1 MNTQSDSGLLQAR
14 ELLKKGDMRSA
25 KQKLEET
32 LSGDLENSDIIYTL
46 RCVNY
51 WVERL
56 ENIMTLSPFDRSE
69 TLVEQW
75 KVFSSFI
82 GTGCEQSL
90 YAVKCGIFNLALDG
104 YNSVQND
111 MRSKQ
116 NDPDSVQYAE
126 ILRKTA
132 LCHKKLGDYDT
143 ALKFLNDANSRTPQS
158 ASIIAEM
165 ADCYALCGEE
175 KIAKLLFRE
184 AFFINAQDVDISFLE
199 SELVTQLITQ
209 VEAAGYSG
217 NVLKEWVPVYGVLY
231 GVFNIK
237 RELRVLEACKLKQNV
252 FALENELKEAGC
264 EPSLLIP
271 RLINHY
277 FWLVDY
283 YINTNDDRMRINE
296 ILLKIK
302 LLDPSVHEKYM
313 V

>member
-1 MNTQSDSGLLQAR
+1 MNTQSDSGLLQSR
-14 ELLKKGDMRSA
+14 ELLKKGDALSA
-25 KQKLEET
+25 KQKLEEA
-32 LSGDLENSDIIYTL
+32 LSCDLENKDIIYTL
-46 RCVNY
+46 RCANY
-51 WVERL
+51 WAERL
-56 ENIMTLSPFDRSE
+56 ANIVSLTTPFERGE
-69 TLVEQW
+69 ALVEQW
-75 KVFSSFI
+75 KHFSNFI

-90 YAVKCGIFNLALDG
+90 YAVKCGIFNLALEN
-104 YNSVQND
+104 YSVLLND
-111 MRSKQ
+111 SS
-116 NDPDSVQYAE
+116 SVQYAE
-126 ILRKTA
+126 ILRKTG

-143 ALKFLNDANSRTPQS
+143 ALKFLNDANTRVPQS

-184 AFFINAQDVDISFLE
+184 AFFIDAQKVDISFLE
-199 SELVTQLITQ
+199 SELVTQLINQ

-217 NVLKEWVPVYGVLY
+217 NVLKEWIPVYGVLY

-264 EPSLLIP
+264 EPSLLVP

-283 YINTNDDRMRINE
+283 YVNTNDDRMRINE

-302 LLDPSVHEKYM
+302 LLDSSVHKKYI